1 MVVKLIDC
9 RRQMA
14 IAFPRLAELVET
26 NRHALT
32 ELAFLDE
39 YDEEI
44 QTLNTGGENGIKP
57 NGDAFF

>member
-1 MVVKLIDC
+1 
-9 RRQMA
+9 MA

-44 QTLNTGGENGIKP
+44 QTLNTGGESGIKP
-57 NGDAFF
+57 NGEAFF